1 MTLKTVAIPADFQPA
16 SDLLGRKVALV
27 TGAGQGLGKV
37 AALAFARHGA
47 SVILHGRKV
56 AKLEAVYDEIVA
68 AGFAEPAIL
77 PMDYLNTTQA
87 ELDAFAQSI
96 QTTFGGLDVI
106 FHGASHFVSCTPLE
120 MHDLA
125 TFLEH
130 ARINFAVPAALTK
143 ACLPMLKRAGG
154 SVIFL
159 TESHAIE
166 PRAFWGAF
174 AATKGALANL
184 TAVWADEMDGQTRV
198 RINLCL
204 PGPVVSPMR
213 GKSHPGEVTAQ
224 LRPQDA
230 LARYFLYLAS
240 DASAPLSGAL
250 LDCSV
255 DSSAIP

>member
-1 MTLKTVAIPADFQPA
+1 MTLKTVAIPANFQPA

-77 PMDYLNTTQA
+77 PMDYLNTNQA

-106 FHGASHFVSCTPLE
+106 FHGASHFVSCMPLE

-184 TAVWADEMDGQTRV
+184 TVVWADEMDGQTRV

-213 GKSHPGEVTAQ
+213 GKSHPGEVNAQ